1 MAATPMSGIKPRAI
15 AAVEPLQG
23 PAQVGF
29 RRLEQQVIVIVHQAI
44 SMANPV
50 KTLDDLC
57 KRIEEEFA
65 IAVIFEN
72 RLAVIS
78 DDVR

>member
-1 MAATPMSGIKPRAI
+1 
-15 AAVEPLQG
+15 
-23 PAQVGF
+23 
-29 RRLEQQVIVIVHQAI
+29 
-44 SMANPV
+44 MANPV

-78 DDVR
+78 ARREMIKRPVVFDS